1 MTNRLHSPCK
11 DCPDRVVGCH
21 GKCEKYKAYRVEVD
35 NLYRLRA
42 EKNYAHDPMTG
53 YLRTRTDKRLH
64 AESRKAKA

>member
-35 NLYRLRA
+35 KLRVARA
-42 EKNYAHDPMTG
+42 EKSYEHDPVNC
-53 YLRTRTDKRLH
+53 YLRTRKIKQLH
-64 AESRKAKA
+64 AESRKAK